1 MLSRVMAFDRAFRLA
16 FIPFVLLAFIL
27 VFSAACKG
35 GASGANVTES
45 LLAEIGNHPSQDAG
59 GIEPITRTLGQ
70 VIAEIEEY
78 EPPGDAGVDPDVF
91 AMIRDELVRQIE
103 ARTAQTRERRFL
115 GASGN
120 PTAFSSFAPWKG
132 RSLEIDIDT
141 VSSDRL
147 TSSA

>member
-1 MLSRVMAFDRAFRLA
+1 MNRSYVKAVSAIVCIVLA
-16 FIPFVLLAFIL
+16 FAVL
-27 VFSAACKG
+27 FSACGKKTSRHLPG
-35 GASGANVTES
+35 SLSNASSPVAQEQSDES
-45 LLAEIGNHPSQDAG
+45 KPQPVE
-59 GIEPITRTLGQ
+59 RTLAQ
-70 VIAEIEEY
+70 VIAEIEAY
-78 EPPGDAGVDPDVF
+78 EPPGEVAVDPDVF
-91 AMIRDELVRQIE
+91 AMIRDELIRQIE
-103 ARTAQTRERRFL
+103 QRDAQKRERRFL